1 MLQSWA
7 EWAGFV
13 RGGASWLVVALFAK
27 PTPRLFALVKV
38 VLVIIVRRFAG
49 PVNCS
54 DRPSRAPD
62 VIRAGWLVRWVG
74 TNVVAE

>member
-13 RGGASWLVVALFAK
+13 RWGASWLVVALFAK
-27 PTPRLFALVKV
+27 PTSRLFALVKRHF
-38 VLVIIVRRFAG
+38 VIIVRRFAG
-49 PVNCS
+49 TVNCS

-62 VIRAGWLVRWVG
+62 VIRVAWLVRWVG